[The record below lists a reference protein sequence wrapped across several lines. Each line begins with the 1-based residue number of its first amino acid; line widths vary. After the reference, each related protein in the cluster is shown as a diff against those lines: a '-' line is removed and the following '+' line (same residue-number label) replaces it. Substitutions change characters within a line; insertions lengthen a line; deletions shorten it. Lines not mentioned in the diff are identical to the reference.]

1 MNVDEISRA
10 IETVMHVELKY
21 LNSSRNE
28 INEIDT
34 LGLRN

>member
-1 MNVDEISRA
+1 MNVDDISRA
-10 IETVMHVELKY
+10 IETVMHVDLKY

-28 INEIDT
+28 ANEIET